1 MKSTKKSL
9 IASGISLAVSVALL
23 VGSTFAWFTDS
34 VTNKGNKIQAGN
46 LKIGAY
52 AYDLDMDG
60 TGESFT
66 IEGVNGGEKFTFE
79 ADPQDLKTDNSPII
93 SEELWEPGKSSAKLL
108 QVKNEGTLAAE
119 IKLSFETSGEL
130 EGALWFDFVKV
141 ENGAATGKFEKRPMS
156 TLSAVA
162 GALEF
167 PIVKSGETLEFILVY
182 GMYEEAGNEYKEK
195 DFTADVTILAKQYT
209 YEEDGFGSSDYDEK
223 AEYPVSNLQEFKDA
237 MQTAQPGDTV
247 TITADISADEDISIA
262 EGVILDGMG
271 KSIITKAR
279 IHANKGAEMRNITF
293 RQPENKNRNA
303 SFIYAASLSNEL
315 IIENCTFVD
324 TQWDAIQ
331 VTPTAGAN
339 IEIKNNIFRTTE
351 NIDSVNDGK
360 CERYIH
366 VQAVKEN
373 IGADFSV
380 TITGNTFEN
389 IDKCRNSVIDVD
401 NLASKSKITV
411 GQNKF
416 SGVTVTE
423 DNLGSVIWI
432 VTGSNLSK
440 NEATMD
446 DYNAFVSSEITNLK

>member
-1 MKSTKKSL
+1 M
-9 IASGISLAVSVALL
+9 
-23 VGSTFAWFTDS
+23 
-34 VTNKGNKIQAGN
+34 
-46 LKIGAY
+46 
-52 AYDLDMDG
+52 
-60 TGESFT
+60 
-66 IEGVNGGEKFTFE
+66 
-79 ADPQDLKTDNSPII
+79 
-93 SEELWEPGKSSAKLL
+93 
-108 QVKNEGTLAAE
+108 
-119 IKLSFETSGEL
+119 
-130 EGALWFDFVKV
+130 
-141 ENGAATGKFEKRPMS
+141 
-156 TLSAVA
+156 A

-339 IEIKNNIFRTTE
+339 IEIKNTRL
-351 NIDSVNDGK
+351 
-360 CERYIH
+360 Y
-366 VQAVKEN
+366 
-373 IGADFSV
+373 
-380 TITGNTFEN
+380 
-389 IDKCRNSVIDVD
+389 RN
-401 NLASKSKITV
+401 
-411 GQNKF
+411 
-416 SGVTVTE
+416 
-423 DNLGSVIWI
+423 
-432 VTGSNLSK
+432 
-440 NEATMD
+440 
-446 DYNAFVSSEITNLK
+446 